1 LRVFSRIN
9 NKNNKAIKKLK
20 KQREYGCMEMYNVLV
35 LSFIM
40 GSNMVNSRSGG
51 SLMWSSVSVEV

>member
-1 LRVFSRIN
+1 
-9 NKNNKAIKKLK
+9 
-20 KQREYGCMEMYNVLV
+20 MEMYNVLV

-40 GSNMVNSRSGG
+40 GSNLVNSRSGG